1 MRQNSRSRRS
11 VGAVLTKNTRP
22 AFAPPIRSA
31 ARRRRRREAHQ
42 GCAQQAKQL
51 SHHPAGRLPGQNVRS
66 VLTTTTRRTI
76 PVRPHQTQMPQTA
89 DHPDADAD
97 RNPDTACYL
106 LPRCSQSPFGDSTT
120 SCAPIAPLSFIAPRA
135 STSVGAG
142 YSSIAAARGGRLR
155 VGMCR
160 GVAPPPGGHRSAQE
174 SLLAAAL
181 RARRRR
187 ATSTITTIPAQR
199 ISPNAPPASNNR
211 TNNAA

>member
-76 PVRPHQTQMPQTA
+76 PVRPHQT
-89 DHPDADAD
+89 DAD

-142 YSSIAAARGGRLR
+142 YSSIAAAWGRRLR